1 MFIAI
6 KGSQEMLPRTQ
17 LKKKRGCSQLC
28 FMRDS
33 KEVFHVK
40 GPFLGN
46 LEILTIE
53 VSTCICFILSQNLNY
68 IRNCF
73 ILPIIH

>member
-1 MFIAI
+1 
-6 KGSQEMLPRTQ
+6 MLPRTQ
-17 LKKKRGCSQLC
+17 LKKNRGCSQLC
-28 FMRDS
+28 FMRAS

-53 VSTCICFILSQNLNY
+53 VGT
-68 IRNCF
+68 
-73 ILPIIH
+73 